1 MLYIF
6 PCGAVV
12 GLSFMTR
19 RMELRAVSCRT
30 EAGELESH
38 AITAA
43 MSTPDGI
50 QSFTEFA
57 T

>member
-19 RMELRAVSCRT
+19 RMELRAMSCRT
-30 EAGELESH
+30 EAGERESH

-43 MSTPDGI
+43 MATRDGI
-50 QSFTEFA
+50 ECIAAFA

>member
-12 GLSFMTR
+12 GLSFITR
-19 RMELRAVSCRT
+19 RMELCAVSCRT
-30 EAGELESH
+30 GAGERESH

-43 MSTPDGI
+43 MSTPDGMQGI
-50 QSFTEFA
+50 TEFA

>member
-19 RMELRAVSCRT
+19 RMELRVVSCRT

-50 QSFTEFA
+50 QGITEFA